1 MNRASNPVSAT
12 PSPTPA
18 SRHAW
23 LAPLLSVFLTTAAL
37 WLLPGTAAAQSIG
50 SAEAGPVI
58 DPWGAVFHVEGLE
71 VPVDTERE
79 YRVVFD
85 VSESPAGTDGVN
97 PNLNT
102 VARFLN
108 MHARAG
114 VPLERMRV
122 AVVLHGTAA
131 KDGLLEG
138 PYRDRYQATS
148 PNADLLRQLAGAGV
162 ELYICGQSAMS
173 RDLPDH
179 ELIPEI
185 RMALSAMTIRADLQA
200 AGFQVVN

>member
-1 MNRASNPVSAT
+1 MNPASHSLSGGSSPPRASR
-12 PSPTPA
+12 PA
-18 SRHAW
+18 R
-23 LAPLLSVFLTTAAL
+23 LASLLVIPLAMAAL
-37 WLLPGTAAAQSIG
+37 WLLPGTVAAQSIG
-50 SAEAGPVI
+50 SPEAGPVI
-58 DPWGAVFHVEGLE
+58 DPWGAVFKVEGLE

-85 VSESPAGTDGVN
+85 VAESPAGTDGVN

-114 VPLERMRV
+114 VPTAKMHV

-131 KDGLLEG
+131 KDGLLEE
-138 PYRDRYQATS
+138 PYRTRYQATN

-173 RDLPDH
+173 RNLPDH
-179 ELIPEI
+179 ELLPEI